1 VEILKR
7 PEPIRVRKQ
16 AKMTI
21 PEEREID
28 LMVYKLCELTYE
40 EINKIDSEFE
50 MSKEEYEKN
59 E

>member
-1 VEILKR
+1 
-7 PEPIRVRKQ
+7 
-16 AKMTI
+16 MTI